1 MTRTATRGGLRL
13 LICGLCAILV
23 LLCLGVV
30 FYEMFYM
37 PKPGTAEEKVWLYA
51 KTHGYS
57 LRDYPQSLITLLE
70 GNPETEKFVLEYPA
84 AKDAA
89 PVIDMTEYLQTDT
102 VPLLMQ
108 WDQRWGYI

>member
-37 PKPGTAEEKVWLYA
+37 PEPGTAEEKVCF
-51 KTHGYS
+51 T
-57 LRDYPQSLITLLE
+57 
-70 GNPETEKFVLEYPA
+70 
-84 AKDAA
+84 
-89 PVIDMTEYLQTDT
+89 
-102 VPLLMQ
+102 
-108 WDQRWGYI
+108 QRPTAIPCGIIPRA